1 MEKELQIQ
9 SNTLVYYDFQFKDK
23 TIDINWVSLEN
34 VQFLKMRNIQN
45 EISKMYIAAQ
55 NLIKNITLSYRDLSL
70 LSVEHCPLRWYLPSR
85 SLFRLALWLHRGPS
99 LVSTPRPW
107 RSGPPEGVGNDRH
120 SPAGELWVFLRVKEA

>member
-23 TIDINWVSLEN
+23 TIDINWASLEN

-55 NLIKNITLSYRDLSL
+55 NLIKKHHVNFDSYPIEIYLSYQWNID
-70 LSVEHCPLRWYLPSR
+70 P
-85 SLFRLALWLHRGPS
+85 
-99 LVSTPRPW
+99 
-107 RSGPPEGVGNDRH
+107 
-120 SPAGELWVFLRVKEA
+120 